1 MKGTLLAIALTLL
14 LIGSAFAQNTA
25 WDYSTKTDITGKVT
39 ETAISGAVVRCSKAC
54 EVYFIPDRYTLV
66 EDQNSVLVR
75 FNDKPVKRYGV
86 SRSEDYTA
94 LFFSDPMG
102 VLKAIRDNG
111 GYMTVEYKPY
121 QKTPDTVSSMK
132 DTSSCHLK
140 RIEKWEKESPVAEQ
154 RRKREAALSACRSGY
169 AEDVCSQLRDEAR
182 SYHTKEPCQ
191 SHGFVWVEQETRHSK
206 KDAGLSSETSAGG
219 SFAFKPHIR
228 QSRKTT
234 LDGTISRVGEIQC
247 RIVSA
252 NRT

>member
-1 MKGTLLAIALTLL
+1 MKRTLLAIALTLI

-39 ETAISGAVVRCSKAC
+39 ETAISGSLVVRCSKAC

-102 VLKAIRDNG
+102 VLKTIRDNG

-121 QKTPDTVSSMK
+121 QKTPDTVK
-132 DTSSCHLK
+132 YEVWNLPPTILK

-154 RRKREAALSACRSGY
+154 RRKREAALSACRAGY

-182 SYHTKEPCQ
+182 SYHTKEACQ
-191 SHGFVWVEQETRHSK
+191 SHGFVWVEQET
-206 KDAGLSSETSAGG
+206 ETQQKGCWV
-219 SFAFKPHIR
+219 K
-228 QSRKTT
+228 Q
-234 LDGTISRVGEIQC
+234 
-247 RIVSA
+247 
-252 NRT
+252 